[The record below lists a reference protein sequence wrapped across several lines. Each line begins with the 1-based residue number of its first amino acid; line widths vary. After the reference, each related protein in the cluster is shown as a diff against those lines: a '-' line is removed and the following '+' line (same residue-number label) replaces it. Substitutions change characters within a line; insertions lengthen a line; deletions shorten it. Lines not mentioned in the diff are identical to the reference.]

1 MPSGSAERGMSGG
14 SALRAG
20 SAIRAVR
27 TRLFDPV
34 ALGGRRLPG
43 PGIVVLALIGMVF
56 LLVLATTSWQVG
68 SDEQAY
74 WRAAQ
79 RLAAGG
85 ALYDP
90 TAVPNT
96 PFAYWYPPPL
106 AQLLAPLTP
115 LISPEAFSVAWTLI
129 LLTCLWWLGGRNV
142 LIALALVAFLPVAV
156 ELRTRNIHLV
166 LAVLVVLA
174 LRRSWVF
181 WVPAAAIKIAPVL
194 GAVYL
199 LAAGRVREAIGVG
212 LLGGAVLVVSVVLSP
227 DAWRDFITIVGAR
240 AGTDGGA
247 LVAIPYPLR
256 FGTGALLAA
265 FGGRLGGLRGEVIL
279 VVGLTIANP
288 TLWVAALSLLVAIV
302 PLVRT
307 RIPDR
312 SAVSRPRVAVAGV

>member
-1 MPSGSAERGMSGG
+1 MPSGSVERSV
-14 SALRAG
+14 SAIRPPRGARSV
-20 SAIRAVR
+20 SAIRA
-27 TRLFDPV
+27 RLFDPV
-34 ALGGRRLPG
+34 VFGSRSLPG
-43 PGIVVLALIGMVF
+43 LGLILLAAIGGAL

-106 AQLLAPLTP
+106 AQLLAPLTS
-115 LISPEAFSVAWTLI
+115 LISPEAFSLAWTLI

-142 LIALALVAFLPVAV
+142 LVALALVAFLPVAV
-156 ELRTRNIHLV
+156 ELRTRNVHLV

-212 LLGGAVLVVSVVLSP
+212 LLGGAVLVVSVVLAP
-227 DAWRDFITIVGAR
+227 DAWRDFVTIVGAR

-247 LVAIPYPLR
+247 LVAIPYPVR
-256 FGTGALLAA
+256 FGVGAVLAGI
-265 FGGRLGGLRGEVIL
+265 GGRLGGLRGEMIL

-307 RIPDR
+307 RIPER
-312 SAVSRPRVAVAGV
+312 PPVSQPRVALADA

>member
-1 MPSGSAERGMSGG
+1 MPSGSAERGMSG
-14 SALRAG
+14 S
-20 SAIRAVR
+20 SAIRAAR
-27 TRLFDPV
+27 ARLFDPI
-34 ALGGRRLPG
+34 ALGGRSLPG
-43 PGIVVLALIGMVF
+43 PGLILLAVIGAVL

-79 RLAAGG
+79 RLVAGG
-85 ALYDP
+85 PLYDP
-90 TAVPNT
+90 TAAPNT

-106 AQLLAPLTP
+106 AQLLAPLT
-115 LISPEAFSVAWTLI
+115 LLFSPEAFSLIWTII

-142 LIALALVAFLPVAV
+142 LVALALVAFLPVAV
-156 ELRTRNIHLV
+156 ELRTRNVHLV

-181 WVPAAAIKIAPVL
+181 WVPAAAIKIAPIL
-194 GAVYL
+194 GVVYL

-212 LLGGAVLVVSVVLSP
+212 LLGGAVLVVSVVLAP

-256 FGTGALLAA
+256 FGAGALLAA
-265 FGGRLGGLRGEVIL
+265 LGGRLGGLRGEVIL

-307 RIPDR
+307 RIPDG